1 MTNADRPAR
10 SGVLAQVLTLI
21 GGTLLAQG
29 IAFVAQIGIAR
40 LYTDTD
46 LGYLGI
52 FTSAATLG
60 AAVAGARFDLSIVLP
75 APGDEASARDVGEG
89 SAPSK
94 AQRDNDPPPIDLLR
108 RGVSDGTVLDP
119 GLNRLDESVSTAR
132 GERLGVGQPLRH
144 GSGVHADQG
153 DADGNGAGQRA
164 APNLVH
170 ASNNAPVRGK
180 RALKLARRGGHEGL
194 GTEEKTSGCPTF
206 VLQ

>member
-1 MTNADRPAR
+1 MRA
-10 SGVLAQVLTLI
+10 VQE
-21 GGTLLAQG
+21 
-29 IAFVAQIGIAR
+29 
-40 LYTDTD
+40 DT
-46 LGYLGI
+46 
-52 FTSAATLG
+52 T
-60 AAVAGARFDLSIVLP
+60 
-75 APGDEASARDVGEG
+75 GDEASARDLGEG

-94 AQRDNDPPPIDLLR
+94 AQRDNDPPPVDLLR

-153 DADGNGAGQRA
+153 DADGNRAGQRA

-180 RALKLARRGGHEGL
+180 RALKLARRGGQEGL